1 MRKLISTTLAAVLF
15 GTAFIVPVAPAAAQS
30 IQFYS
35 SGWDGDRD
43 DNWRWRHRHGRDRD
57 WDRRGDWDD
66 RRHWRNRHRD
76 RDWDDDNDIAAGIL
90 GFAAGALVTGLATSG
105 GVSSGSSHVARCD
118 AHYRSYDPY
127 TDTFLG
133 YDGYRHQCML

>member
-15 GTAFIVPVAPAAAQS
+15 GTAFIAPVSTAAAQT

-35 SGWDGDRD
+35 SDRGYD
-43 DNWRWRHRHGRDRD
+43 DDDRWRWRHRQGRD
-57 WDRRGDWDD
+57 WDRRGDRDD

-76 RDWDDDNDIAAGIL
+76 RDWDDDDDIAAGIL
-90 GFAAGALVTGLATSG
+90 GFAAGALVTGLAASG
-105 GVSSGSSHVARCD
+105 GSSHVARCE

-127 TDTFLG
+127 SDTFLG